1 MKIIEPSVEL
11 WLQEDVTAHIARCAR
26 ICYGRDSGNDFV
38 LCNNLLHNKH
48 WSMFRH
54 ESVYA
59 IVPEKDV
66 KHLWY
71 DVMDVYINC
80 PYIDWIC
87 FENKYYVSTNGNFL
101 LDVKEKSPVLYKWL
115 TQYRVDA
122 FTFNNI
128 HPLVSNLMRYTFKV
142 TTQISTSRELNR
154 VSPNNIAERSTRYIG
169 FSDKQPIYEYDLHTE
184 QGIIDAYLAGHSINK
199 IDKYSGIS
207 HNKIR
212 DILVDNNI
220 TIRNTASMVNHDAFK
235 NINSHEKAYLLGLI
249 ETDGNI
255 RLSHNEINITQHKDY
270 YLYIK
275 AIMSYVLGDI
285 NETNDRNCKKLYCF
299 SNEAVNDLIN
309 IGIVENK
316 TYKQT
321 DEDSIKLI
329 NAIPKEFYP
338 SFIRGIFDGD
348 GCIGFYKD
356 KKGYDNIHF
365 YIAVHTN
372 KLASF
377 IENIIKTVINKDS
390 VRITY
395 KNSLYYISLHSK
407 KDIIAFGNYMY
418 SGFSYP
424 FGHPDKTARYINF
437 LQNNTNINYNFPISN
452 FGDDKFKICIPHWI
466 SKCTNAG
473 AIFTYILAM
482 YASEETYKV
491 LINDYYLHRQDA
503 RGVLPLDTA
512 TVCVYTYSIK
522 EWRAIID
529 LRYYGTTG
537 KPHPNAKLIAGMIRN
552 ELIDLGYDFREG

>member
-1 MKIIEPSVEL
+1 MKIIEPKVEL
-11 WLQEDVTAHIARCAR
+11 WRQEDAKAHVARCAR
-26 ICYGRDSGNDFV
+26 VCYGKETGNDEATV
-38 LCNNLLHNKH
+38 KRLINSKH

-54 ESVYA
+54 ETVYA
-59 IVPEKDV
+59 MIPLE
-66 KHLWY
+66 LWY
-71 DVMDVYINC
+71 GNFGEILKGYKAS
-80 PYIDWIC
+80 PYISWVTVRDYI
-87 FENKYYVSTNGNFL
+87 YVSTNGNFM
-101 LDVKEKSPVLYKWL
+101 LDIEKYEPVLYNEINN
-115 TQYRVDA
+115 YRVSEEEFNSCETA
-122 FTFNNI
+122 YNLFARWTFC
-128 HPLVSNLMRYTFKV
+128 VD
-142 TTQISTSRELNR
+142 TQISTSRELNR
-154 VSPNNIAERSTRYIG
+154 VSPNNIAEMSTRYIG
-169 FSDKQPIYEYDLHTE
+169 FLDKQPIYEYDLHTE

-212 DILVDNNI
+212 DILVNNDI

-255 RLSHNEINITQHKDY
+255 RLSNNEINITQHKDY

-275 AIMSYVLGDI
+275 AIMSYVLGSI

-395 KNSLYYISLHSK
+395 RNGLYYISLHSK
-407 KDIIAFGNYMY
+407 RDIIAFGNYMY

-473 AIFTYILAM
+473 AIFTYILGM
-482 YASEETYKV
+482 YASEETYKA

-512 TVCVYTYSIK
+512 TRCVYTYSIN
-522 EWRAIID
+522 EWRHIID

-537 KPHPNAKLIAGMIRN
+537 KPHPNAKIIAGMIRQ
-552 ELIDLGYDFREG
+552 ELIELGYDFR